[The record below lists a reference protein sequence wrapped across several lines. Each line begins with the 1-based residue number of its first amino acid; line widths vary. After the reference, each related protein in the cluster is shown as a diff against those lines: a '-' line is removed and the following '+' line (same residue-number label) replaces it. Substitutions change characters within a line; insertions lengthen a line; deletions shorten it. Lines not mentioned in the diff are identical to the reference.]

1 MTTTTKPKTYT
12 PPQAYEEGAR
22 PHIAL
27 SPVVSSQVAAIGYD
41 ETTRTLA
48 MTFTRGEG
56 AVYHYADVSPET
68 FAALKTAESIGAYF
82 GKHIKPLTFKKYRPT
97 TAECVQ
103 A

>member
-1 MTTTTKPKTYT
+1 MTKTYT
-12 PPQAYEEGAR
+12 PAQAYTEGPR
-22 PHIAL
+22 PNIAL

-56 AVYHYADVSPET
+56 AIYCYPNVSPET
-68 FAALKTAESIGAYF
+68 FAALKTAESIGVHF
-82 GKHIKPLTFKKYRPT
+82 GKHIKPLPFLKYRPT
-97 TAECVQ
+97 AAESVQ